1 MTPVDLTPRSA
12 EPPGP
17 APRPNRRKWVSIGVL
32 VLVLVAGGLVLTQ
45 FLTNSLDYYCNVDE
59 VGHKSGCEAGRQL
72 RIQGTVVEDSVKSS
86 GGVTTFDITF
96 NNVTVPVVYDGDP
109 GGLFQECI
117 PVVVHGVLKT
127 QVAEGKEKNVFDG
140 DEVEVKHSNE
150 YEAKNKARLD
160 EANQESAA
168 CSQQQ

>member
-59 VGHKSGCEAGRQL
+59 VGHKNGCEAGRQL
-72 RIQGTVVEDSVKSS
+72 RIQGTVVKGSFESS
-86 GGVTTFDITF
+86 KGITTFDIEF

-117 PVVVHGVLKT
+117 PVVVHGVLKD
-127 QVAEGKEKNVFDG
+127 GVFDG

-160 EANQESAA
+160 EANQEESAA